1 MNTPSSTAPSERS
14 TELAALM
21 SRVALGDRQAFE
33 ALYRGTSAQLFGI
46 VLRINGERAQAEEV
60 LQEVFVTVWRV
71 AASFDQRQG
80 QVMTWLTSIARNRAI
95 DSLRRRASEP
105 ATVSRFAALGDD
117 GDDDHDLLE
126 QQASED
132 PGPLDLL
139 DRASS
144 RHALERCMDALTG
157 EQRSSL
163 ALAYYQ
169 GFSHAEVASH
179 LSQPLGT
186 VKSWVRRGL
195 QTLRSCLDRAAGL
208 VSNSNNN
215 NSEAG
220 RAA

>member
-1 MNTPSSTAPSERS
+1 
-14 TELAALM
+14 M

-33 ALYRGTSAQLFGI
+33 ALYRGTCAQLFGI

-105 ATVSRFAALGDD
+105 ATVSRFGALGDD
-117 GDDDHDLLE
+117 DDDDLLE

-195 QTLRSCLDRAAGL
+195 QTLRACLDRAAGL
-208 VSNSNNN
+208 VNSN
-215 NSEAG
+215 AG